1 MIFPYSHLDVFTCDS
16 SIFQDKYTFCELQE
30 EMCNLKRPGYYCCYY

>member
-1 MIFPYSHLDVFTCDS
+1 MIFPYSHLDVFTCD

-30 EMCNLKRPGYYCCYY
+30 EMCNLKRPGYYCYY